1 MPGSSANPAKS
12 YYAELNDSHTM
23 CSKVLIL
30 SASPRKNGNTD
41 LLCDRFAEGAKDA
54 GNDVVKVRVAEKR
67 IGFCTGCEKCI
78 GSGRCVIRDDMDGIA
93 KLMLESDVI
102 VFSSPVYF
110 YTVDAQMK
118 ALIDR
123 CVPFYADMTGKR
135 VYFITA
141 AADPND
147 HMLDLT
153 LECFRGFTRDCLP
166 DAEECGSIKAA
177 GIMRKGEV
185 AGTAYMD
192 RAYEMG
198 RSVE

>member
-1 MPGSSANPAKS
+1 
-12 YYAELNDSHTM
+12 M

-30 SASPRKNGNTD
+30 SSSPRKNGNTD
-41 LLCDRFAEGAKDA
+41 LLCDRFADGAKDA
-54 GNDVVKVRVAEKR
+54 GNDIVKVRVAEKR

-78 GSGRCVIRDDMDGIA
+78 GSGRCVIRDDMDEIG

-141 AADPND
+141 ASDPND
-147 HMLDLT
+147 CMLDLT

-177 GIMRKGEV
+177 GITRKGEV
-185 AGTAYMD
+185 VGTAYMD
-192 RAYEMG
+192 QAYEMG
-198 RSVE
+198 RSVD